1 MKRSLQILALAVA
14 FTCAGHAASW
24 AQQKTDDRLGV
35 CAKYQD
41 AAKKEACQKRLSE
54 RLAERKAKQDAAR
67 KELRERLD
75 AACAGATDKA
85 KCAREETAKLKKG
98 KAKAREKAKKG
109 S

>member
-1 MKRSLQILALAVA
+1 MQHALKILALAVA
-14 FTCAGHAASW
+14 LTCTGHGAAW

-41 AAKKEACQKRLSE
+41 PTKREACQKRLSE

-67 KELRERLD
+67 KELRERID
-75 AACAGATDKA
+75 AACSGAAEKA

-98 KAKAREKAKKG
+98 KAKAKEKAKKG

>member
-1 MKRSLQILALAVA
+1 MQHALKTLALALA
-14 FTCAGHAASW
+14 LACTGHAASW
-24 AQQKTDDRLGV
+24 AQQRTDDRLGV

-41 AAKKEACQKRLSE
+41 VAKKEACQKRLSE

-75 AACAGATDKA
+75 AACAGAADKA
-85 KCAREETAKLKKG
+85 KCAREESAKLKKG
-98 KAKAREKAKKG
+98 KAKAKEKVKKG